1 LYASKKKLE
10 IQQMKVV
17 RYLILALLIFV
28 ANVSKA
34 DDPGLP
40 GGDPDVPIDGGIL
53 ILLAAGIYYGVKRI
67 RDRNGNESD
76 GI

>member
-10 IQQMKVV
+10 LHEMKIV
-17 RYLILALLIFV
+17 RYLFLVLFICCAK
-28 ANVSKA
+28 VSKA

-40 GGDPDVPIDGGIL
+40 GGDPDVPLDGGIL
-53 ILLAAGIYYGVKRI
+53 VLVAAGIYYGVKKI
-67 RDRNGNESD
+67 RNKNDNETD

>member
-1 LYASKKKLE
+1 
-10 IQQMKVV
+10 MKTIRLLFSVV
-17 RYLILALLIFV
+17 LLFN
-28 ANVSKA
+28 AGSSKA

-67 RDRNGNESD
+67 RDKNGNETD